1 MIGIVMKIYIV
12 NNPMY
17 FSMSCFVGIRVTK
30 RNYLTYV
37 CSYKYLTVFYLS
49 QDTRIVV
56 L

>member
-1 MIGIVMKIYIV
+1 MIGIAMKIYIL
-12 NNPMY
+12 NSPLY
-17 FSMSCFVGIRVTK
+17 FKCPCFVGIRVTK

-37 CSYKYLTVFYLS
+37 CPYKYLTVFYLS